1 MMYQISSAIDE
12 VIDVATRSSSAIDE
26 AIDVVAQT
34 NEVLAWPKHPK
45 ASQVH
50 QGQIPHLWEVLHIL
64 VSSPNLMP
72 QIRVIIEY
80 SQSTINAYS
89 LISHNCGS
97 H

>member
-12 VIDVATRSSSAIDE
+12 VIDVAARSSLAIDE
-26 AIDVVAQT
+26 AIDVAT
-34 NEVLAWPKHPK
+34 WIDEVLAWPKHPK

-64 VSSPNLMP
+64 VSSPNFMP

-89 LISHNCGS
+89 LISHNYES